1 MESLQ
6 EKAYTTILTQ
16 IISLDLLPGQRVFD
30 KDFEKQLDM
39 SRTPVREALMQLT
52 RNGLLHSV
60 PQSGTYITKIDMQ
73 KALDARY
80 ARKVLEESIIAE
92 LCANI
97 DPDDLFLLIQI
108 INSQKRTILKMNSKR
123 FFELDEKFHATIYL
137 LADKTNLWKWLLTF
151 NYDLNRF
158 RALRLRDKDLSF
170 DILVEEHIAIVHALK
185 TGDAQQAVKLVGHH
199 LDLMLSEKD
208 EVLSKYPDYFISTRS

>member
-6 EKAYTTILTQ
+6 EKAYSTILSQ

-30 KDFEKQLDM
+30 KDFEKKLNM

-52 RNGLLHSV
+52 RNGLMHSV

-80 ARKVLEESIIAE
+80 ARKVLETSIVAE
-92 LCANI
+92 LCSTI
-97 DPDDLFLLIQI
+97 DPDDLFQLTQI
-108 INSQKRTILKMNSKR
+108 IDSQKRTILKMNSKK

-137 LADKTNLWKWLLTF
+137 LANKTNLWNWLLSF

-170 DILVEEHIAIVHALK
+170 GILVEEHMKIVQALK
-185 TGDAQQAVKLVGHH
+185 VGDTQQAVKLIGHH
-199 LDLMLSEKD
+199 LDLMLSEKN
-208 EVLSKYPDYFISTRS
+208 EVLSKYPSYFISSNA